1 MPALTDRVEVRPDV
15 VFRALGTEAII
26 LNLDSG
32 VYFGLNEVGARIW
45 TLLLEHDLAA
55 TVATLTAEYDAPA
68 ADIERDVLALVDQL
82 VAKGLVA
89 RVPPGAGA

>member
-1 MPALTDRVEVRPDV
+1 MPALTDRVDVRPDV

-26 LNLDSG
+26 LNLESG

-45 TLLLEHDLAA
+45 TLLLEHDLGTA
-55 TVATLTAEYDAPA
+55 VATLTAEYDAPA
-68 ADIERDVLALVDQL
+68 DEIERDVLALVNEL

-89 RVPPGAGA
+89 RVPPDAGA